1 VDLSRWIAHRADWS
15 PKKAALRFEGA
26 EITYAELDERVR
38 RLAAALGA
46 RCGVGRGDRVA
57 HLGFNGPLVLELLF
71 ACARLGAIFVP
82 LNWRLAPPEHHE
94 ILRRCAAKALFADPE
109 FHAHVDGL
117 RAGLDDLLTI
127 GGAAPSPGS
136 WLGRDELL
144 AAGAN
149 AEPATAAEPS
159 DPVLLVFTSGATGR
173 PKGVLLTQEA
183 IFWNAVNSI
192 AAHDMTSADHVLT
205 VLPMF
210 HVGGLNIHTTP
221 ALHAGACV
229 TLHRRFDPAQ
239 TLRAIAAERPTLF
252 LAVPQ
257 VSLAMTAHHEW
268 ASTDVSS
275 LRLVAAGS
283 STIPESVIRPW
294 HERGVPVTQVYGLT
308 ESSPVA
314 ICLRREDAER
324 KIGSCGKAA
333 IHCRT
338 RIVDDAGRDLPPGEK
353 GEIWLRGRNLF
364 REYWNEPEASAD
376 ALANG
381 WFRTGDIAHRDEEGF
396 FYVDDRK
403 KDVVISGGENIY
415 PAELENVLA
424 DCTAILEAAVV
435 GRADERWG
443 EVPVAYVVPRS
454 ESGLTAERVMAIFD
468 GRLARFKHPREV
480 VFLEHLP
487 RNVMGKVLKDELRA
501 RWRSAKR

>member
-1 VDLSRWIAHRADWS
+1 VDLSRWISHRADWS

-38 RLAAALGA
+38 RIAAALGA

-57 HLGFNGPLVLELLF
+57 HLGLNGPLVVELLF

-82 LNWRLAPPEHHE
+82 LNWRLAPPEHRE
-94 ILRRCAAKALFADPE
+94 ILRRCAPKVLFADAE
-109 FHAHVDGL
+109 FYAHVDGL
-117 RAGLDDLLTI
+117 RADCDDLLTV
-127 GGAAPSPGS
+127 GAAGPSQGS
-136 WLGRDELL
+136 WLGRDEI
-144 AAGAN
+144 AAASSGI
-149 AEPATAAEPS
+149 EPAPRGDLSA
-159 DPVLLVFTSGATGR
+159 PVLLVFTSGATGR

-229 TLHRRFDPAQ
+229 TLHRRFDPVEA
-239 TLRAIAAERPTLF
+239 LRAIAAERPTLF
-252 LAVPQ
+252 LAVPP
-257 VSLAMTAHHEW
+257 VSLAMTAHPEW

-294 HERGVPVTQVYGLT
+294 HERGIPVTQVYGLT

-314 ICLRREDAER
+314 ICLPREDAQR
-324 KIGSCGKAA
+324 KLGSCGKAA
-333 IHCRT
+333 IHCRA
-338 RIVDDAGRDLPPGEK
+338 RVVDDTGRDLPPQER
-353 GEIWLRGRNLF
+353 GEIWLRGANLF
-364 REYWNEPEASAD
+364 REYWLDPKATAAAFVD
-376 ALANG
+376 G
-381 WFRTGDIAHRDEEGF
+381 WFRTGDVAHRDEEGF

-424 DCTAILEAAVV
+424 DCTAILEAVVV

-443 EVPVAYVVPRS
+443 EVPVACVVPRS
-454 ESGLTAERVMAIFD
+454 ESGLTAERVMALFD

-480 VFLEHLP
+480 VFLERLP
-487 RNVMGKVLKDELRA
+487 RNAMGKVLKDELRT
-501 RWRSAKR
+501 RWRPRR